1 MKLRLTACIY
11 VVLMLALAGF
21 ASTALAGG
29 GDKHQQ
35 KQQKQEQKQQQEQL
49 KQAADQQKKQ
59 QHDQQEQAKH
69 DQQQAAHQQKEAQ
82 EASDHQKVTIC
93 HKTGSATN
101 PYVQITVDKSAL
113 KNGHTTA
120 KGDIIPAP
128 AGGCPGGQAP
138 VKQDDQQKGPAVTF
152 CDMESATSGKLETKN
167 ASEVVKHEL
176 DGQPEEARDIVP
188 PFSYNG
194 QTYSQIWTDAN
205 AAIFHNG
212 CGATA
217 AVEGATK
224 TIESKSH
231 EDHKVTI
238 CHKTGSASNPY
249 VEISVD
255 KHALKNGHTA
265 AKGDI
270 IPAPAGGCPAAPAA
284 PAASAPAAAPAASAA
299 PAAPAAPASAAPAAP
314 ATAAPAAPAAP
325 APAAPTAAGGVLGAV
340 SPLHSA
346 KPKASAGVLGSTV
359 RLGRKVGG
367 ANLPFTGLPLWIF
380 TAVALGLVLV
390 GAFAR
395 RASVER

>member
-11 VVLMLALAGF
+11 AVLMLALAGF

-29 GDKHQQ
+29 GDKHQHQ
-35 KQQKQEQKQQQEQL
+35 QQKK
-49 KQAADQQKKQ
+49 AAQQQKKQ
-59 QHDQQEQAKH
+59 QHDRQEQAKH
-69 DQQQAAHQQKEAQ
+69 DRQQAAHPQKQAQ

-101 PYVQITVDKSAL
+101 PFVQITVDKSAL

-138 VKQDDQQKGPAVTF
+138 VKHDDKQAGPSVTF
-152 CDMESATSGKLETKN
+152 CDMESATSGKLETKR

-205 AAIFHNG
+205 QAIFHNG

-249 VEISVD
+249 VEITVD

-270 IPAPAGGCPAAPAA
+270 IPAPAGGCPTAPAA
-284 PAASAPAAAPAASAA
+284 PAASAPAAA
-299 PAAPAAPASAAPAAP
+299 AAPASAAPAAP
-314 ATAAPAAPAAP
+314 AAAAPAAPAAP

-340 SPLHSA
+340 SPLHST
-346 KPKASAGVLGSTV
+346 KPKASAGVLGATV

-367 ANLPFTGLPLWIF
+367 TNLPFTGLPLWIF
-380 TAVALGLVLV
+380 TAVALGLILV
-390 GAFAR
+390 GAGAR
-395 RASVER
+395 RASAER